1 MSRQKI
7 EAALNRYEVPRGY
20 EHFLFILPAFYVAKS
35 DGKIS
40 TKETI
45 TIIVNSIHFNLV
57 DTHVDKE
64 EKNEFHAFAHNKVLT
79 FMGKTNLG
87 DLDILVNAINSKLE
101 EYPEIE
107 ANRIR
112 KKIRELCIAVAKSSG
127 PLFREKILREEREM
141 LDRIFKGID

>member
-1 MSRQKI
+1 MI
-7 EAALNRYEVPRGY
+7 DAAMNRYEVPREY

-45 TIIVNSIHFNLV
+45 SIIMNSIHFNLV
-57 DTHVDKE
+57 DTEVDKDE
-64 EKNEFHAFAHNKVLT
+64 RNEFHAFTHNKILT

-87 DLDILVNAINSKLE
+87 DLDILVNAINEKLE
-101 EYPEIE
+101 GYPEAE
-107 ANRIR
+107 AKRVR

-127 PLFREKILREEREM
+127 PLFREKILPEERKM
-141 LDRIFKGID
+141 LDRIFQGI